1 MDSIGLASEKWV
13 KIPRKQKN
21 SYTVYGRKAI
31 KMIYYTANRNHRR
44 HTMEEYSRADA
55 RAFIEK
61 KFDQQGDF
69 GILSRE
75 VFEKMLDKVM
85 DLDEAFMAQ
94 TGVNDGAVYDDDQAF
109 EYMMKE
115 LQTAFPEQK
124 MYAMRFVEDY
134 MEYDEA
140 YLESVGLID
149 WE

>member
-1 MDSIGLASEKWV
+1 
-13 KIPRKQKN
+13 
-21 SYTVYGRKAI
+21 
-31 KMIYYTANRNHRR
+31 
-44 HTMEEYSRADA
+44 MEEYSRADA

-140 YLESVGLID
+140 YLESAGLID